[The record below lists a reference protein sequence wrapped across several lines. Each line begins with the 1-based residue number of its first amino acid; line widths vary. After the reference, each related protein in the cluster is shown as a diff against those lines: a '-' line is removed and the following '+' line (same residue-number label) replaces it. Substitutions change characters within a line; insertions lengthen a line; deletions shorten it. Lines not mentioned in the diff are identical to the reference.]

1 MATFGLVC
9 EGPSDKI
16 VIENLLWGYFADTDL
31 LLRKLPSEFDETDRE
46 RFSVQGG
53 FMEIFHFCQ
62 SDIFKEAFVQLDFV
76 IIQID
81 TDVLRTENVPK
92 EYQMSFRYEDGAE
105 FTVEEIVLVMKQRFI
120 ELMGEEFYLQFQNNI
135 IFAISVHSIE
145 CWLLPLYFKTQKA
158 KAGKIENCLNTLNEA
173 LKIHEKFYIDKKES
187 KYYREIAKKYRKN
200 KDLMACYQLN
210 PSLKIF
216 IESLPTPE
224 KVEP

>member
-1 MATFGLVC
+1 MASFGLVC

-16 VIENLLWGYFADTDL
+16 VIENILWGFFGNTDL

-46 RFSVQGG
+46 QFSVQGG

-62 SDIFKEAFVQLDFV
+62 SDIFKEAFVQLDYV

-81 TDVLRTENVPK
+81 TDVLMTDNVPK
-92 EYQMSFRYEDGAE
+92 EYQMSLKHENGQA
-105 FTVEEIVLVMKQRFI
+105 FTTEEIVNVMKNKFI
-120 ELMGEEFYLQFQNNI
+120 EIIGEEFYAQFKNSI

-145 CWLLPLYFKTQKA
+145 CWLLPLYFKNQKV

-173 LKIHEKFYIDKKES
+173 LKKYEKFYIDKKEP
-187 KYYREIAKKYRKN
+187 KYYREIAKKYRKH
-200 KDLMACYQLN
+200 KDLIACYHLN

-216 IESLPTPE
+216 VESLPLE
-224 KVEP
+224 L